1 MLMRYHHG
9 MATTWKLRDYL
20 YDHKIKPAK
29 LATHLQGRVSRTA
42 IYGLVA
48 AEPPKAI
55 YLETLDAVLPA
66 LRELTGEDVQV
77 SDLLEYAPSEGVSA
91 SGRPYT
97 GDPETD
103 ALLDDNELVERI
115 ERLERGEAKLIPW
128 SQVKAAQRARR
139 GL

>member
-1 MLMRYHHG
+1 MWVRYHLD

-20 YDHKIKPAK
+20 HDHRIKPAT
-29 LATHLQGRVSRTA
+29 LATHLQGRISRTA

-77 SDLLEYAPSEGVSA
+77 SDLLEYEPSEQVSA

-103 ALLDDNELVERI
+103 ALLDDAELVERI

-128 SQVKAAQRARR
+128 SQVKVAQRARR